1 MVHQQSYDH
10 RHSSYHPPP
19 AAFSETSPVMNKNYE
34 HQQQGED
41 DSLRQIGKNNNNNN
55 NNSSSSPSASSNA
68 VNDNDTFA
76 RFWPQPANNGAATSS
91 AATLLAG
98 HPCGPITSGTNGN
111 NSYSPVEN
119 DVRWSK
125 LLRHDGTPT
134 KVKKF
139 FLLFDYRQYPCVI
152 SLFFIAIHKNFH
164 LNFLFVFVFLCCC
177 CCCLSS

>member
-10 RHSSYHPPP
+10 RHSSYHPSS
-19 AAFSETSPVMNKNYE
+19 AAFSETSPVRNKNYE
-34 HQQQGED
+34 QQQENN
-41 DSLRQIGKNNNNNN
+41 SLGKKGKNNNNNN
-55 NNSSSSPSASSNA
+55 NNSSSPSASSNA

-76 RFWPQPANNGAATSS
+76 RFWPQPANNGASSS
-91 AATLLAG
+91 ASTLLAG

-134 KVKKF
+134 KVS
-139 FLLFDYRQYPCVI
+139 V
-152 SLFFIAIHKNFH
+152 
-164 LNFLFVFVFLCCC
+164 
-177 CCCLSS
+177 LSSI